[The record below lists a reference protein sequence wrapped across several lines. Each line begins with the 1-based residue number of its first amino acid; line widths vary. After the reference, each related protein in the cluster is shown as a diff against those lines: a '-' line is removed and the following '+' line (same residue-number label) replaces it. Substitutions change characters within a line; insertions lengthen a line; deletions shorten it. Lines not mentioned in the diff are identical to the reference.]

1 MVTPFDAVIG
11 HRGVIELLEREIV
24 EPAQSYL
31 FVGPSNVGK
40 ATIARRFAAALL
52 CGDDE
57 ACFGRVLAGVH
68 PDLVLVEPEGRASIT
83 VDQARRV
90 VSHRQ
95 PAPRSS
101 RIGRSS
107 CSRRGA

>member
-1 MVTPFDAVIG
+1 MVTPFETIIG

-52 CGDDE
+52 CGDDA
-57 ACFGRVLAGVH
+57 ACFGRVVAAL
-68 PDLVLVEPEGRASIT
+68 PESY
-83 VDQARRV
+83 
-90 VSHRQ
+90 
-95 PAPRSS
+95 
-101 RIGRSS
+101 
-107 CSRRGA
+107 RGAYA

>member
-1 MVTPFDAVIG
+1 MVRPFDGIIG
-11 HRGVIELLEREIV
+11 HGGVVVLLDREIA

-40 ATIARRFAAALL
+40 ATIARRFAASLL
-52 CGDDE
+52 CGEDTQ
-57 ACFGRVLAGVH
+57 CIGRVMAGVH

-90 VSHRQ
+90 D
-95 PAPRSS
+95 
-101 RIGRSS
+101 
-107 CSRRGA
+107 RRR